1 MQDKSPGFPFPSV
14 CCCSVLVYQS
24 PGAST
29 VNIYGKQLPNSFTR
43 IAIMSNGRCVQ
54 VIPSQVLLYPLC
66 GNTGL
71 EKDTEEQSSM
81 TSTRRHRNVT
91 SSSAL
96 DVEADSQ
103 PARLL
108 AHDLRFATAGT
119 SGPLRTPQLPHS

>member
-1 MQDKSPGFPFPSV
+1 MQDKSLGFPFPSV
-14 CCCSVLVYQS
+14 GCCSALVYQS

-81 TSTRRHRNVT
+81 TSTRSVT

-119 SGPLRTPQLPHS
+119 SGPLPTP